1 MTQTSLSAATLVEL
15 EALSLQSGRPLI
27 AVDVDEVLVHFVP
40 HLSRYIGG
48 LGYRMQLDSYQ
59 LEGSIFEI
67 GSEDPVPFAGCIELI
82 NQFFEHETEAQT
94 PVQGGIE
101 ALERLARDAQIV
113 ILTNVPRHATQARR
127 RNLDALGIA
136 FPMVVNSGGK
146 GRAMAWLA
154 EQAAAPVAM
163 VDDSV
168 TQIESIARRAPDAFR
183 VHFAEATFIQRLFPT
198 CEAASIQVRDWA
210 GAEAALTDWLDR
222 TTP

>member
-1 MTQTSLSAATLVEL
+1 MTQPPLSAATLTEL
-15 EALSLQSGRPLI
+15 EALSLTPGAPLI

-67 GSEDPVPFAGCIELI
+67 GSDDPVPFAGCIALI
-82 NQFFEHETEAQT
+82 NQFFDHETEAQA
-94 PVQGGIE
+94 PVPGGVE
-101 ALERLARDAQIV
+101 ALTRLAGRAQIV
-113 ILTNVPRHATQARR
+113 ILTNVPRHATEARR
-127 RNLDALGIA
+127 RNLDALGVP

-154 EQAAAPVAM
+154 EQVAAPVAM

-183 VHFAEATFIQRLFPT
+183 VHFAAADFIQRLFPA
-198 CEAASIQVRDWA
+198 CDAASTQVRDWA
-210 GAEAALTDWLDR
+210 GAETVLNDWLDR
-222 TTP
+222 ATP